1 MGEQAIRILMDPSQD
16 DAAYIRQVAEV
27 KRAVELWSMD
37 PGFAR
42 RFREDPAAA
51 LAEHGLSVDVLSVQI
66 LTSTELATQ
75 YNAGDREKIPLA
87 ARRYHAFIREKR
99 ADRDRMAREECVPVH
114 PAFRAWRSRQLNRC
128 WVELGA
134 RNESLIH
141 VPLTF
146 ELNIGCSVG
155 CPFCGVA
162 APQLEKVAR
171 YDDETC
177 ALWRGILEYTKET
190 IGSAAGSG
198 TCYYATEPFDN
209 PDYEK
214 FTEDFFE
221 VFGIVPQVTTAAA
234 MRRPERTR
242 AYLEKMMPKYRR
254 IHRFSVLSLD
264 ILRRICDYFTL
275 EELLFVELLPQ
286 FPEAPFCRFANA
298 GRARSGKIRTAPE
311 SEGSTICCLSG
322 FVVNL
327 AGHSIRL
334 LTPCGASPEYPTG
347 EQIIARETFTDL
359 ADFRRVFEGMI
370 SRYMAEELPKT
381 QPLFL
386 RPGLSFEATE
396 DGIAFSRPGIIRLKF
411 CGQDDLPAQLYQDV
425 LRKLRTGGKS
435 AMDIAG
441 ELLEESDE
449 SPAHVFYLL
458 KKFETAGL
466 FLEPYECEGK

>member
-1 MGEQAIRILMDPSQD
+1 MGEQVIRRLMDPSQD

-37 PGFAR
+37 PGFAP

-51 LAEHGLSVDVLSVQI
+51 LAEQGLSVDVLSVQI
-66 LTSTELATQ
+66 LTSNELATK

-99 ADRDRMAREECVPVH
+99 ADRDRMAREECVPTH
-114 PAFRAWRSRQLNRC
+114 PAFRAWRGRQLNRC
-128 WVELGA
+128 WAELGT
-134 RNESLIH
+134 RNEALIH

-146 ELNIGCSVG
+146 ELDLGCSVG
-155 CPFCGVA
+155 CPFCGIA
-162 APQLEKVAR
+162 APRLEKVAR
-171 YDDETC
+171 YDDETR

-190 IGSAAGSG
+190 IGPAAGSG

-221 VFGIVPQVTTAAA
+221 VFGVVPQITTAAA

-242 AYLEKMMPKYRR
+242 AYLEKTMPKYRR

-264 ILRRICDYFTL
+264 IMRRIFDYFTM
-275 EELLFVELLPQ
+275 EELLFIELLPQ

-298 GRARSGKIRTAPE
+298 GRARSGELKTAPE
-311 SEGSTICCLSG
+311 SEGGTICCLSG

-327 AGHSIRL
+327 AERSIRMI
-334 LTPCGASPEYPTG
+334 TPCGASVEHPTG
-347 EQIIARETFTDL
+347 EQIIARETFADL
-359 ADFRRVFEGMI
+359 ADFRRVLDGMMG
-370 SRYMAEELPKT
+370 RYMAAEFPKA

-396 DGIAFSRPGIIRLKF
+396 EGIAFSRPGTMRLKF
-411 CGQDDLPAQLYQDV
+411 RGQDDLPARLYQEV
-425 LRKLRTGGKS
+425 LEKLREGGKS
-435 AMDIAG
+435 ALDIAG
-441 ELLEESDE
+441 ELLDE
-449 SPAHVFYLL
+449 TGASPAHVFYLL
-458 KKFETAGL
+458 KKFEIAGL
-466 FLEPYECEGK
+466 FLEPYESEGR